1 MAYRLPPLGSFRVFE
16 AAARHLSFK
25 KAADE
30 LNVTPAAVSQQI
42 KKLET
47 YLGASLFVR
56 AAPKLHLTDEGVA
69 MLPKVSEALEL
80 FAMAVE
86 STQQSMQKNA
96 SRALNVIAPP
106 SFAVRWL
113 VPRLARFS
121 AAVPDL
127 AIRIS
132 SNPENIDGPQTAL
145 ALSRELIDPRDQTS
159 EVSIRF
165 GTGLYPGYQVD
176 KLLTPDYV
184 VVCSPGLVAGE
195 PPLRTPQDL
204 ANHILIHD
212 ESISAID
219 KRPDWNEWLRLAG
232 VGKLDT
238 ERGPRFSN
246 SVLVIEA
253 VLEGQGVGL
262 VLKPQVQADIAS
274 GRLVMPFP
282 VHMPSAYSYFLV
294 APKAIAGKAS
304 VLAFQEWL
312 HAEISTHGV

>member
-1 MAYRLPPLGSFRVFE
+1 MAYRLPPLASFRVFE

-25 KAADE
+25 KAAEE
-30 LNVTPAAVSQQI
+30 LSVTPAAVSQQI
-42 KKLET
+42 KKLES
-47 YLGASLFVR
+47 YLGAPLFVR
-56 AAPKLHLTDEGVA
+56 AAPKLHLTEEGAA
-69 MLPKVSEALEL
+69 MLPKVSEGLDL
-80 FAMAVE
+80 FAQAVE
-86 STQQSMQKNA
+86 STQQNKQEGV
-96 SRALNVIAPP
+96 SRALNVISPP
-106 SFAVRWL
+106 SFAARWL

-132 SNPENIDGPQTAL
+132 SNPENIDSPQTAL
-145 ALSRELIDPRDQTS
+145 ALSRALIDPRDQTS
-159 EVSIRF
+159 EVAIRF

-184 VVCSPGLVAGE
+184 VVCSPGLLAGE
-195 PPLRTPQDL
+195 VPLRTPQDL
-204 ANHILIHD
+204 GNHILIHD
-212 ESISAID
+212 ESILMVD

-232 VGKLDT
+232 VSKLDT

-253 VLEGQGVGL
+253 VLEGQGIGL
-262 VLKPQVQADIAS
+262 VLKPQVQADIAC

-294 APKAIAGKAS
+294 TPKAIVGKAS
-304 VLAFQEWL
+304 VLAFQAWL
-312 HAEISTHGV
+312 HAEISAYGF